1 MTSSSTFMQQTTS
14 FVRLF
19 FLRAGVQLT
28 LDPSTEI
35 VLIRPMRKP
44 RERRELIVKS
54 KQCIAV

>member
-1 MTSSSTFMQQTTS
+1 MQQTTS